1 MSGVIDCKH
10 ARLAIGGA
18 PQTLSPEVA
27 QHVASCAACT
37 KFRDET
43 LAMEGRLKAA
53 LELPLHRFRRLPEA
67 GKTAPRR
74 FALAASVVLALLVGG
89 GAWLFRPQSA
99 LAGEVVEHVIHEPGS
114 WQQQAPVSPET
125 LAAVLAKAGV
135 RYDARFPVMY
145 ASPCPF
151 RGHIVPHLVVQT
163 DHGPLTVM
171 LLAHVTAEG
180 AGKFSEGEY
189 HGVVLPAGAGSI
201 AVVARK
207 GQEFDGDLEAVLEG
221 VR

>member
-1 MSGVIDCKH
+1 MSGVPDCKH
-10 ARLAIGGA
+10 ARLAIGGE
-18 PQTLSPEVA
+18 PQTLSAEVA
-27 QHVASCAACT
+27 QHVATCAACA

-53 LELPLHRFRRLPEA
+53 LELPLHRFRKAPETQ
-67 GKTAPRR
+67 KVAPRR

-99 LAGEVVEHVIHEPGS
+99 LAAELVEHVEHEPGS
-114 WQQQAPVSPET
+114 WQSQEPVSPEA

-135 RYDARFPVMY
+135 RYDARFPVTY

-163 DHGPLTVM
+163 DRGPLTVM
-171 LLAHVTAEG
+171 VLAHVKSETQGTFTEG
-180 AGKFSEGEY
+180 DYRGI
-189 HGVVLPAGAGSI
+189 VLPAGVGSV

-207 GQEFDGDLEAVLEG
+207 GQEFDGDLKGVLEG

>member
-1 MSGVIDCKH
+1 MSGALDCKH
-10 ARLAIGGA
+10 VRLAIGGE
-18 PQTLSPEVA
+18 PQVLSAEVA
-27 QHVASCAACT
+27 AHVATCAACA

-53 LELPLHRFRRLPEA
+53 LELPLHRFRKQPESPKA
-67 GKTAPRR
+67 APRR
-74 FALAASVVLALLVGG
+74 FALAASLVLAVLVGG

-99 LAGEVVEHVIHEPGS
+99 LASELVEHVEHEPGS
-114 WQQQAPVSPET
+114 WQAHEPVSPEF

-135 RYDARFPVMY
+135 RYDSRFPVTY

-163 DHGPLTVM
+163 DRGPLTVM
-171 LLAHVTAEG
+171 VLAHVKSETTGTFA
-180 AGKFSEGEY
+180 EGEY
-189 HGVVLPAGAGSI
+189 SGIVLPAGSGSI

-207 GQEFDGDLEAVLEG
+207 GQEFDGDLKAVLEG